1 MKRIVHSHVAT
12 RPSAVS
18 AAVAVGLALT
28 AAGTTRAQEAAAG
41 AQAADSDTIGEVI
54 VTARKRSES
63 AHDVPISLTVL
74 SGESL
79 ENRGIKQIQDVM
91 QFAPDLQQSNGM
103 GGAFRTMRGAGSVG
117 SNLGFEQSTGLF
129 FDEVSYGRNPQSYL
143 PIFDVER
150 VEVLRG
156 PQVIT
161 FGNSTTSGAV
171 SVVNKKP
178 NGRFA
183 ADASL
188 LQEFYD
194 HQTTVRAGVT
204 VPLSDIA
211 SVRVAGFMD
220 QIDKGWIK
228 TFNLATQDYGPNSD
242 DAAGRITLVLNPTDS
257 LGLTLKYEHDRTRLD
272 GTNIITTTNV
282 LNFPFIPSTKFEPV
296 TYKGSGPPFNQ
307 DRDTVDLSN
316 DTVQA
321 RIDWSVG
328 GIDITSNTSYWKY
341 NYDYRNDSDTTP
353 APIATT
359 QNLDNFSQFAQEL
372 RLSGKAGD
380 LFQYFAGVYFQ
391 SDHQDFHGVFSAN
404 RAALGTGDTRP
415 AFARVVGVD
424 RKRRRRRAS

>member
-1 MKRIVHSHVAT
+1 MKSFGVAM
-12 RPSAVS
+12 AVS
-18 AAVAVGLALT
+18 MALA
-28 AAGTTRAQEAAAG
+28 AAGTARAQEAASAPS
-41 AQAADSDTIGEVI
+41 ADANTDASMVGEVI

-79 ENRGIKQIQDVM
+79 ESKGIKQIQDVM

-171 SVVNKKP
+171 SIVNRKP
-178 NGRFA
+178 GDRFA
-183 ADASL
+183 ADASV
-188 LQEFYD
+188 LQEFYN

-204 VPLSDIA
+204 LPLGEKA

-228 TFNLATQDYGPNSD
+228 TYNLGTKDYGPNSD
-242 DAAGRITLVLNPTDS
+242 DAAGRITFVADPTDD
-257 LGLTLKYEHDRTRLD
+257 LQITLKYEHDRTRLN
-272 GTNIITTTNV
+272 GTNIITTTNA
-282 LNFPFIPSTKFEPV
+282 LNFPFVPSTKFEPV
-296 TYKGSGPPFNQ
+296 TYKGSGAAVQSRSGRGGSRQRHGAGTHRLVGGRARRHIEHLLLEIQLQLSQRLGYDPRA
-307 DRDTVDLSN
+307 DRDDP
-316 DTVQA
+316 DT
-321 RIDWSVG
+321 R
-328 GIDITSNTSYWKY
+328 
-341 NYDYRNDSDTTP
+341 
-353 APIATT
+353 
-359 QNLDNFSQFAQEL
+359 
-372 RLSGKAGD
+372 RLQPVRSGV
-380 LFQYFAGVYFQ
+380 AGVWQ
-391 SDHQDFHGVFSAN
+391 C
-404 RAALGTGDTRP
+404 R
-415 AFARVVGVD
+415 RVVSVF
-424 RKRRRRRAS
+424 RRRVLPERSPEFPRRVQRESRGAGAG

>member
-1 MKRIVHSHVAT
+1 M
-12 RPSAVS
+12 
-18 AAVAVGLALT
+18 
-28 AAGTTRAQEAAAG
+28 
-41 AQAADSDTIGEVI
+41 
-54 VTARKRSES
+54 
-63 AHDVPISLTVL
+63 L
-74 SGESL
+74 SGEAL
-79 ENRGIKQIQDVM
+79 ESRGIKQIQDVM

-129 FDEVSYGRNPQSYL
+129 FDEVSYRRNPQSYL

-171 SVVNKKP
+171 SIVNRKP
-178 NGRFA
+178 GDRFA
-183 ADASL
+183 ADASV
-188 LQEFYD
+188 LQEFYN

-204 VPLSDIA
+204 VPLGEKA

-228 TFNLATQDYGPNSD
+228 TFNRDTQDYGPNSD
-242 DAAGRITLVLNPTDS
+242 DAAGRITLVADPTDD
-257 LGLTLKYEHDRTRLD
+257 LRVTLKYEHDRTRLN
-272 GTNIITTTNV
+272 GTNIITTTNA
-282 LNFPFIPSTKFEPV
+282 LSFPFVPSTKFEPV
-296 TYKGSGPPFNQ
+296 TYKGSGPPFDL
-307 DRDTVDLSN
+307 DRDAVDLDN

-328 GIDITSNTSYWKY
+328 GLDVTSNTSYWKY
-341 NYDYRNDSDTTP
+341 DYNYRNDSDTTP

-359 QNLDNFSQFAQEL
+359 QTIDDFSQFAQEL
-372 RLSGKAGD
+372 RVSGNAGE

-391 SDHQDFHGVFSAN
+391 KDHQNFHGVFSAN
-404 RAALGTGDTRP
+404 RAALSTGDSTPGLRSC
-415 AFARVVGVD
+415 
-424 RKRRRRRAS
+424 RRRRSGSEDDVRLREHRCAGG